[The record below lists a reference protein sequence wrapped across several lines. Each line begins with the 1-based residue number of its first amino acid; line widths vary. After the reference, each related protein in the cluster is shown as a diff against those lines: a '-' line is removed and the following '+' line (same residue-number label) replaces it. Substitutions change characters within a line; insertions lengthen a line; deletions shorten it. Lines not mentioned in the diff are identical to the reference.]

1 MSDNFLIKTAK
12 ENSLMKIINEEKSED
27 FPNLLC
33 SPITGKVLGYEE
45 SDEHFK
51 NRVMKKIKG
60 E

>member
-1 MSDNFLIKTAK
+1 MDDNFLVKTAK
-12 ENSLMKIINEEKSED
+12 ENSFMKIINEEKSED

-51 NRVMKKIKG
+51 ERLMKRIKG
-60 E
+60 K